1 MSKIIKITILTCLL
15 CNCATQKVLVQQNKL
30 EIATVNTN
38 IEPIVLQPV
47 ECTKEKQCKILINN
61 FNILRI
67 KYNELLL
74 KYKNDI
80 EYYNKVLDNQKYE

>member
-1 MSKIIKITILTCLL
+1 MSKIIKIAILTFLL
-15 CNCATQKVLVQQNKL
+15 CNCATQKALVQQNKL
-30 EIATVNTN
+30 EIAKVDTS
-38 IEPIVLQPV
+38 IEPIKLQPV
-47 ECTKEKQCKILINN
+47 ECTENKQCKILIDN

-80 EYYNKVLDNQKYE
+80 EYYNKVLDNQ